1 MVGDADRI
9 GCGPRALHRGW
20 APGKMESR
28 VRSMLTLV
36 VFLLGLLALGI
47 GMAIFA
53 VWADKSAERKHR
65 SH

>member
-1 MVGDADRI
+1 
-9 GCGPRALHRGW
+9 
-20 APGKMESR
+20 
-28 VRSMLTLV
+28 MLTLV